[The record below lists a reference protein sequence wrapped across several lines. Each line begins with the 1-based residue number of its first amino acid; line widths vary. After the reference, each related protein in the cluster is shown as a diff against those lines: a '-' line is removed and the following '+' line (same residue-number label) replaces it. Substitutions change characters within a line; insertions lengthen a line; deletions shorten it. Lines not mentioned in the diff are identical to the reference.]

1 MSEPKQKTERE
12 PLDAE
17 IAAFERVQPQLQ
29 RENPEGGFVVIR
41 GDEVL
46 GVWRNRVD
54 ALGEGIKKYGNVVFL
69 VRDINDTGE
78 PVYFSRNIFAAC

>member
-1 MSEPKQKTERE
+1 MSEPKQKTERNL
-12 PLDAE
+12 LDAE

-29 RENPEGGFVVIR
+29 RENPEGGFVVIK
-41 GDEVL
+41 GDEAL

-78 PVYFSRNIFAAC
+78 PVCFSRNIFAAC

>member
-1 MSEPKQKTERE
+1 MKPEQKTERQ

-17 IAAFERVQPQLQ
+17 MEKFESVQAQLQ
-29 RENPEGGFVVIR
+29 SENPEGGYVVIK

-46 GVWRNRVD
+46 GVWRDRVD

-69 VRDINDTGE
+69 VRNISDAGD
-78 PVYFSRNIFAAC
+78 PVYFSRNIFAPC